1 MQALQPSGD
10 DPGIRGLTGNS
21 AWNFRRISRGSAS
34 ASVRSGDATQPHHAG
49 VRRRDPSSPSAI
61 RLIERSARQRAD
73 CPFRQPRRVGTR
85 WMHSIAA
92 VRPPA
97 PRPDK
102 LDLELRLCPSRDRED
117 ALQEAWL
124 AALEGRN
131 PARAVN
137 TFAQR
142 ERRHRRREPAIACEA
157 MRSFRLSAIRAE
169 RAARRRNA
177 RRDAL
182 MASPSARESTHA

>member
-1 MQALQPSGD
+1 
-10 DPGIRGLTGNS
+10 
-21 AWNFRRISRGSAS
+21 
-34 ASVRSGDATQPHHAG
+34 
-49 VRRRDPSSPSAI
+49 
-61 RLIERSARQRAD
+61 
-73 CPFRQPRRVGTR
+73 
-85 WMHSIAA
+85 MHSIAA

-142 ERRHRRREPAIACEA
+142 ERRHRKREAALGVDA
-157 MRSFRLSAIRAE
+157 GRSFRLSE
-169 RAARRRNA
+169 LRAARTSERRHVKREA
-177 RRDAL
+177 AL
-182 MASPSARESTHA
+182 SARVSTHA

>member
-1 MQALQPSGD
+1 MESL
-10 DPGIRGLTGNS
+10 S
-21 AWNFRRISRGSAS
+21 A
-34 ASVRSGDATQPHHAG
+34 DLPET
-49 VRRRDPSSPSAI
+49 
-61 RLIERSARQRAD
+61 
-73 CPFRQPRRVGTR
+73 PF
-85 WMHSIAA
+85 AA
-92 VRPPA
+92 
-97 PRPDK
+97 K
-102 LDLELRLCPSRDRED
+102 LALELRLCPGMDRED
-117 ALQEAWL
+117 AMQEAWL

-142 ERRHRRREPAIACEA
+142 ERRHRRREPAMSCEA

-182 MASPSARESTHA
+182 MASLSARVGTHA

>member
-1 MQALQPSGD
+1 MQAL
-10 DPGIRGLTGNS
+10 R
-21 AWNFRRISRGSAS
+21 AS
-34 ASVRSGDATQPHHAG
+34 HLDAG
-49 VRRRDPSSPSAI
+49 VGVLI
-61 RLIERSARQRAD
+61 VRLIERSARPRAD
-73 CPFRQPRRVGTR
+73 CPFSRLRRVGTR

-92 VRPPA
+92 VRPSA

-142 ERRHRRREPAIACEA
+142 ERRHRRREAALGVDA
-157 MRSFRLSAIRAE
+157 GRSFRLSE
-169 RAARRRNA
+169 LRAARASERRHA
-177 RRDAL
+177 KRE
-182 MASPSARESTHA
+182 ASLSARVTPHA

>member
-1 MQALQPSGD
+1 MPLVVVP
-10 DPGIRGLTGNS
+10 PLE
-21 AWNFRRISRGSAS
+21 
-34 ASVRSGDATQPHHAG
+34 H
-49 VRRRDPSSPSAI
+49 
-61 RLIERSARQRAD
+61 RL
-73 CPFRQPRRVGTR
+73 
-85 WMHSIAA
+85 AA
-92 VRPPA
+92 
-97 PRPDK
+97 K
-102 LDLELRLCPSRDRED
+102 LALELRLCPGMDRED
-117 ALQEAWL
+117 AVQEAWL

>member
-1 MQALQPSGD
+1 
-10 DPGIRGLTGNS
+10 
-21 AWNFRRISRGSAS
+21 
-34 ASVRSGDATQPHHAG
+34 
-49 VRRRDPSSPSAI
+49 
-61 RLIERSARQRAD
+61 
-73 CPFRQPRRVGTR
+73 
-85 WMHSIAA
+85 MHSIAA

-142 ERRHRRREPAIACEA
+142 ERRHRKRETTCREKAGTPFLISE
-157 MRSFRLSAIRAE
+157 L
-169 RAARRRNA
+169 RAARRTMRHP
-177 RRDAL
+177 RTKG
-182 MASPSARESTHA
+182 S